1 MPNLITIL
9 LSEKKVVIILF
20 LLSGHLLF
28 SQKIYEYNSPG
39 ASCYSQYLFK
49 ENAPL
54 PKGVLVIDTKGEDLK
69 TYSENNQY
77 LNSGLFNDYNLLYIN
92 ILDKENRNSLNCYN
106 VVIYTVSYV
115 RNINESV
122 FFLISASGLTN
133 PDAPFFIKKSSYPFN
148 IINNSQSSL
157 DKLKTELDAALISKA
172 YKNPK
177 VYSGEEIQAKKM
189 LNYKRNFDAS
199 FFYSPLVFFGPKL
212 NSTSDVVGT
221 YGLSFRKSLS
231 SQTAV
236 LLNFNIGSKK
246 PDKSTIVEQIQS
258 NQKGN
263 IYSFVLFGGEL
274 MFRYYDNPDKPL
286 RLLTSLGFGMYSMT
300 NIRIKIKSTGISSKT
315 NENSYYT
322 PVLDAGLEYRLSPI
336 IKVNSSIP
344 LRYFINKS
352 DNRVNTFTM
361 GINLGISA
369 TLNPNSFGKAGKKR
383 IE

>member
-9 LSEKKVVIILF
+9 RSEKKVVMILF
-20 LLSGHLLF
+20 LFSGHLVF

-39 ASCYSQYLFK
+39 ANCYSQYLFK

-69 TYSENNQY
+69 TYSESNQY
-77 LNSGLFNDYNLLYIN
+77 LNSGLFNDYNFLYIN

-122 FFLISASGLTN
+122 FFFVN
-133 PDAPFFIKKSSYPFN
+133 PSQEIDPAGPFFIKNSSYSFN
-148 IINNSQSSL
+148 IINRSQNSL
-157 DKLKTELDAALISKA
+157 ELLKTELDAALLSKT

-177 VYSGEEIQAKKM
+177 VYTSEEIQAEKM
-189 LNYKRNFDAS
+189 SNYRRNFDVA
-199 FFYSPLVFFGPKL
+199 FFYSPLIFFGPKL

-221 YGLSFRKSLS
+221 YGLSFKKSIG

-236 LLNFNIGSKK
+236 LLNLNMGSKK
-246 PDKSTIVEQIQS
+246 PDQSAIMEQVQS

-286 RLLTSLGFGMYSMT
+286 RLFTSLGFGMYSMT
-300 NIRIKIKSTGISSKT
+300 NIRIKIKSTGVSAKT

-322 PVLDAGLEYRLSPI
+322 PVLDAGLEYRITPLL
-336 IKVNSSIP
+336 KVNSSVP

-352 DNRVNTFTM
+352 DNSINTFTM

-369 TLNPNSFGKAGKKR
+369 TINPSSFGKSGKKKN
-383 IE
+383 

>member
-1 MPNLITIL
+1 MPNLITAL
-9 LSEKKVVIILF
+9 LSEKKAMMILS
-20 LLSGHLLF
+20 LLSAQLIF

-39 ASCYSQYLFK
+39 ANCYSQYLFK
-49 ENAPL
+49 ENTPL
-54 PKGVLVIDTKGEDLK
+54 PKGVLVIDAKGADLK
-69 TYSENNQY
+69 AYNESNPY
-77 LNSGLFNDYNLLYIN
+77 LNSGLFKDYNFLYIN
-92 ILDKENRNSLNCYN
+92 ILSKENEIPLNCYN
-106 VVIYTVSYV
+106 VIIYTVAYIHDV
-115 RNINESV
+115 NESV
-122 FFLISASGLTN
+122 FFLVSASGLTN
-133 PDAPFFIKKSSYPFN
+133 PDAPFFIKNSSYPFN

-157 DKLKTELDAALISKA
+157 EKLKTELDAALISKA

-177 VYSGEEIQAKKM
+177 VYTSEEIQAKKM

-236 LLNFNIGSKK
+236 LLNFNMGSKK
-246 PDKSTIVEQIQS
+246 PDKSAIMQQVQS

-286 RLLTSLGFGMYSMT
+286 RLFTSLGFGMYSMT
-300 NIRIKIKSTGISSKT
+300 NIRIKIKSTGVSAKT

-322 PVLDAGLEYRLSPI
+322 PVLDAGLEYRLSPVV
-336 IKVNSSIP
+336 KVNGSVP

-352 DNRVNTFTM
+352 DNSVNTFAM

-369 TLNPNSFGKAGKKR
+369 TINPSALGSSGKKKN
-383 IE
+383 

>member
-9 LSEKKVVIILF
+9 LSERKVVMILF
-20 LLSGHLLF
+20 LLSGHLVF

-39 ASCYSQYLFK
+39 ANCYSQYLFK

-54 PKGVLVIDTKGEDLK
+54 PKGVLVIDAKGEDLK
-69 TYSENNQY
+69 TYSESNQY
-77 LNSGLFNDYNLLYIN
+77 LNSGLFNDYNFLYIN

-122 FFLISASGLTN
+122 FFFVN
-133 PDAPFFIKKSSYPFN
+133 PSQEIDPAGPFFIKNSSYSFN
-148 IINNSQSSL
+148 IINKSPSSL
-157 DKLKTELDAALISKA
+157 EILKTELNAALLSKT

-177 VYSGEEIQAKKM
+177 VYSNEEIQAEKM
-189 LNYKRNFDAS
+189 SNYRRNFDVA
-199 FFYSPLVFFGPKL
+199 FFYSPLIFFGPKL

-221 YGLSFRKSLS
+221 YGLSFKKSIG

-236 LLNFNIGSKK
+236 LLNLNMGSKK
-246 PDKSTIVEQIQS
+246 PDQSAIMEQVQS

-286 RLLTSLGFGMYSMT
+286 RLFTSLGFGMYSMT
-300 NIRIKIKSTGISSKT
+300 NIRIKIKSTGVSAKT

-322 PVLDAGLEYRLSPI
+322 PVLDAGLEYRITPLL
-336 IKVNSSIP
+336 KVNSSVP

-352 DNRVNTFTM
+352 DNSINTFTM
-361 GINLGISA
+361 GINLGVSA
-369 TLNPNSFGKAGKKR
+369 TINPNSFGKSGKKKN
-383 IE
+383 